1 MSTAVAKILFFFLMS
16 SVVVAANAGEAEDKI
31 FSLTSLIKSRYISD
45 TGDLKLAALEIEAK
59 AGDAFGGGSKC
70 TKRRAGDLS
79 RAYRAV
85 LVAASGTDP
94 RAIYE
99 AAKNLQFQAHSRS
112 SMYTRCWNHMSGQ
125 AKSLGEVFDIGSQVI
140 AVGAGAGW

>member
-1 MSTAVAKILFFFLMS
+1 MNFKKLGVSALSAFLIS
-16 SVVVAANAGEAEDKI
+16 NVIAGEAEDKV
-31 FSLTSLIKSRYISD
+31 FSLTSTIKSRYTSD
-45 TGDLKLAALEIEAK
+45 TGDLKLFALDLEDK
-59 AGDAFGGGSKC
+59 ARSLFGDSTKC

-85 LVAASGTDP
+85 LDASSQQNA

-99 AAKNLQFQAHSRS
+99 AAKNLNFQAHQRS
-112 SMYTRCWNHMSGQ
+112 SMYTKCWNHMAGQ
-125 AKSLGEVFDIGSQVI
+125 SKMIGEVFDAGVAVI